1 MTEAEI
7 PKRENRTER
16 QRVEL
21 PFVRRKGDAGS
32 WVYDHRV
39 GIFSTVIVYLLAGI
53 AFFMARIVIDGD
65 GGRYGFY
72 VLDVKDLPRKEPEEQ
87 KSDAEMI
94 RQQLGAED
102 FSSVRNVS
110 SNAEGKLD
118 AGLRDDRGSQAS
130 EIYDEARAVQ
140 DRLGANRANYERGV
154 REAQGILD
162 SRPNQTQSGASGS
175 QESARARGKVT
186 ISYRLEKRTATHLH
200 VPAYQC
206 EGGGQVV
213 VTITVNRNGEVT
225 GASISQSAGNDACI
239 NDMAVMAAK
248 ASRFNVDGNAPE
260 RQQGT
265 ITYLFIPQ

>member
-1 MTEAEI
+1 MTEAKI
-7 PKRENRTER
+7 PKGEKRTER

-21 PFVRRKGDAGS
+21 PFVQRKSDAGS

-39 GIFSTVIVYLLAGI
+39 GVFSTVIIYLLIGI
-53 AFFMARIVIDGD
+53 AFFTARIVT
-65 GGRYGFY
+65 GGNEARYGFY
-72 VLDVKDLPRKEPEEQ
+72 VLDLKDLPEVKPEEP
-87 KSDAEMI
+87 KVNEEMI

-102 FSSVRNVS
+102 FSSVRNVT

-118 AGLRDDRGSQAS
+118 AGLRDDRGTQAS

-154 REAQGILD
+154 REAQGILN
-162 SRPNQTQSGASGS
+162 SRPNQTQSGTSGS

-186 ISYRLEKRTATHLH
+186 VSYSLEGRTATYLH

-213 VTITVNRNGEVT
+213 VAITVNRNGTVT
-225 GASISQSAGNDACI
+225 GASVSQSAGNDACI
-239 NDMAVMAAK
+239 NDMAVKAAR
-248 ASRFNVDGNAPE
+248 ASTFNVDGTAPE

-265 ITYLFIPQ
+265 ITYIFIPQ